1 MKYTVI
7 DCETD
12 GLLDDVTLIHVLS
25 YQIFEGKTLLSQGSI
40 TDPVKMEKFLVV
52 QELIVCHS
60 YIRYDGPVFKKI
72 LNLFEKYGVIDTLAA
87 SFYLYP
93 IKGFRH
99 GLGPWGERL
108 GFGKPRVEDWKNQ
121 PIEVYIN
128 RCEGDVE
135 INMRLIHHI
144 MDYLMQIYDNDL
156 DAVKRLLNYLNY
168 KFYCIKDQED
178 EGITL
183 DKKLAEDSKRE
194 LDLEIEKK
202 LQSLSANM
210 PRVVAKTAPKVMYKA
225 SGEISAHGLKWKEK
239 LEELSLPEDSMV
251 IYEAGNPGSTD
262 QLKYWLIDL
271 GWKPKTFKLSIGKYP
286 KNPVQVE
293 KLKEKLKH
301 EKSIGLLDNYT
312 ISKEDGVSKEVAQI
326 SLPFG
331 GGLCHSIKSMF
342 EDYPYLEDLNGLY
355 KARHR
360 AGIFKAYLESVDES
374 GKVYATAHGFTN
386 TLRLQHT
393 KPVVNL
399 PGVNSYYGTEIRG
412 CLTIPND
419 DYIMCGSDISGLED
433 NTKQH
438 YIYFFDPQYVED
450 MRVPGFDP
458 HIDIAVLA
466 EMVTKEDETFFKWF
480 NDQED
485 DYDFSEEERKRYK
498 SIKKVR
504 GNAKVVNFSATYGA
518 GPPKI
523 AKTLDCDIPFATK
536 LHKTYW
542 DRNAAVKKTAKAC
555 KVKTVGGQKWLY
567 NPVSGFWMF
576 LKAEKDRFST
586 LNQSTGVYVFDSW
599 LRKCREKLLPMGIKI
614 ILQYHDELLFVC
626 KKEVKQEVEI
636 ILKQAMVDTNKEI
649 NLNVE
654 IGISVD
660 WGQSYAD
667 CH

>member
-7 DCETD
+7 DCETN
-12 GLLDDVTLIHVLS
+12 GLLKDVTLIHVLS
-25 YQIFEGKTLLSQGSI
+25 YQIFEGKNLVSQGSI
-40 TDPVKMEKFLVV
+40 TDYEEMEQFLSE
-52 QELIVCHS
+52 QETIVCHN
-60 YIRYDGPVFKKI
+60 YIRYDGPVFKKV
-72 LNLFEKYGVIDTLAA
+72 LGFLEKYNVIDTLAA

-93 IKGFRH
+93 IKGFKH
-99 GLGPWGERL
+99 GLAYWGERL
-108 GFGKPRVEDWKNQ
+108 GFGKPRVEDWENQ

-128 RCEGDVE
+128 RCESDVE
-135 INMRLIHHI
+135 INKRTFHHI
-144 MDYLMQIYDNDL
+144 IDYLMEIYGDIDQVL
-156 DAVKRLLNYLNY
+156 RVLNYLNY

-178 EGITL
+178 DGITL
-183 DKKLAEDSKRE
+183 DKELAEKSKAE
-194 LDLEIEKK
+194 LDVEIEKK
-202 LQSLSANM
+202 LKTLSKNM
-210 PRVVAKTAPKVMYKA
+210 PKVVSKTAPKVMYKA
-225 SGEISAHGLKWKEK
+225 SGEISAHGLRWKEK
-239 LEELSLPEDSMV
+239 LIELGLPEDSMV
-251 IYEAGNPGSTD
+251 IYEPGNPGSTD

-271 GWKPKTFKLSIGKYP
+271 GWKPLTYKLSIGKYP
-286 KNPVQVE
+286 KNEIQLA
-293 KLKEKLKH
+293 KLKDKLKT
-301 EKSIGLLDNYT
+301 EKELGLLASYS

-331 GGLCHSIKSMF
+331 GGLCSSIKNMF
-342 EDYPYLEDLNGLY
+342 EEHPYIEDLNGLY

-360 AGIFKAYLESVDES
+360 AGIFKAYLETLDDN

-393 KPVVNL
+393 RPVVNL
-399 PGVNSYYGTEIRG
+399 PGVNSYYGKEIRG
-412 CLTIPND
+412 CLKIPNEN
-419 DYIMCGSDISGLED
+419 YIMCGSDISGLED

-438 YIYFFDPQYVED
+438 YIYYFDPQYVED

-466 EMVTKEDETFFKWF
+466 EMVTKDDEEFFKWF
-480 NDQED
+480 NDQSED
-485 DYDFSEEERKRYK
+485 YEFSSEEKDRFKA
-498 SIKKVR
+498 IKKVR

-523 AKTLDCDIPFATK
+523 AKTLDCSISFATK

-626 KKEVKQEVEI
+626 KKELKTEVEQ
-636 ILKQAMVDTNKEI
+636 ILIQAMEDTNKEI
-649 NLNVE
+649 DLNVE

-660 WGQSYAD
+660 WGNNYAE